1 MGEVIFNSFIFVLII
16 ATGYL
21 FKRFGILKKEDSN
34 VLATIIMDLT
44 LPCVFLAGADGI
56 EMNRELFLYML
67 LGFAVNLVM
76 IGASSLLYRRRE
88 PLMKGCM
95 ILTSAGY
102 DIGNFVLP
110 FIAVFFPGQGMIYLC
125 AFSVGNTIMAMGVT
139 YAMAGLLSGSGGRFD
154 GRALVKSLLSSVS
167 FDVYIVILIIAC
179 FHLSIPEP
187 VLKITSVVGS
197 ANTFLV
203 MMMIGLK
210 LDFHMDKAESRSIVQ
225 IMATRYGGAVV
236 LIALT
241 FLLPIPLLA
250 KKVFTVTYFGP
261 MVSISSV
268 YARRLGYEGNMV
280 ANASMVSI
288 MAAMAV
294 ITGLLVVFV

>member
-1 MGEVIFNSFIFVLII
+1 MGEVVFNSFIFVLII
-16 ATGYL
+16 AAGYL
-21 FKRFGILKKEDSN
+21 FKQFGILKKEDSN

-44 LPCVFLAGADGI
+44 LPCVFLASADGI

-67 LGFAVNLVM
+67 LGFAVNFIM
-76 IGASSLLYRRRE
+76 IGVSNFLSRKRD
-88 PLMKGCM
+88 PLTRGCF
-95 ILTSAGY
+95 ILASAGY

-110 FIAVFFPGQGMIYLC
+110 FIAVFFPGPGMIYLC

-139 YAMAGLLSGSGGRFD
+139 YTIASFLSSGGGHFD
-154 GRALVKSLLSSVS
+154 GKALLKSLLSSVS
-167 FDVYIVILIIAC
+167 FDVYIVILVIAC

-210 LDFHMDKAESRSIVQ
+210 LDFHMERAESRNIGQ
-225 IMATRYGGAVV
+225 IILTRYAGAIV
-236 LIALT
+236 LTVLT

-280 ANASMVSI
+280 ANASMASI
-288 MAAMAV
+288 MLAMAV
-294 ITGLLVVFV
+294 ITGLLMAFV